1 AAAFMVREKLM
12 PGKFVIAKEVENQVE
27 DWGTLRWL
35 SNPPGT
41 GAGQLTVIDV
51 GLAPGKGH
59 NFHKHP
65 DQEEVILVVAGKVEQ
80 WVDREKRILGP
91 GDSAFIPA
99 DVAHASFNVG
109 ESPAKITPSLDP
121 ASDRSAMSW
130 SMSPM
135 MRPGRHCGR
144 KELPT
149 GRTSR

>member
-1 AAAFMVREKLM
+1 M
-12 PGKFVIAKEVENQVE
+12 PGKFVIATEVENKVE

-51 GLAPGKGH
+51 GLDPSKGH

-80 WVDREKRILGP
+80 WVDRENRILGP

-99 DVAHASFNVG
+99 DVVHASFNVG
-109 ESPAKITPSLDP
+109 ESPAKIVAILGPCVGP
-121 ASDRSAMSW
+121 I
-130 SMSPM
+130 
-135 MRPGRHCGR
+135 GY
-144 KELPT
+144 ELVDVANDAPWKT
-149 GRTSR
+149 LRR